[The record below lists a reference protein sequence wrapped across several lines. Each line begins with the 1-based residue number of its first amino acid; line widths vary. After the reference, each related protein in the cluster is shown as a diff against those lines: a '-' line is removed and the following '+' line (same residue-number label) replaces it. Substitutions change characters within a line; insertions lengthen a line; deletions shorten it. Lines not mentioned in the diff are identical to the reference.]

1 MSVSRGRP
9 PRLTLYVP
17 ELGGT
22 LTFLTCETRE
32 IADCYDLA
40 KLYSEKQGQNASDPS
55 RPPVIVRVTGG
66 GGYQFARGF
75 AEVGIQ
81 GCCCASIIACL

>member
-1 MSVSRGRP
+1 MRRRTSEYVSGWRGRP

-40 KLYSEKQGQNASDPS
+40 KLYSEKQGQNTSDSSS

-75 AEVGIQ
+75 AEVGT
-81 GCCCASIIACL
+81 